1 MITDHGTIDF
11 REVLR
16 MSTCPICKKIYD
28 PAKGSVCPVCSVR
41 DALMALG
48 MSNEKVA
55 AFMAEVA
62 RV

>member
-1 MITDHGTIDF
+1 MATNHGTIDC
-11 REVLR
+11 REVLC

-28 PAKGSVCPVCSVR
+28 PAKGTVCPVCSIK

-48 MSNEKVA
+48 MSDDKVA

-62 RV
+62 RA